1 MTKEEFAKK
10 NNYHC
15 IKRCCGHCVYYCPLS
30 GSLDRGNCFHP
41 DRKNDLFEVRIHG
54 TCKAI
59 KLGAGYK

>member
-15 IKRCCGHCVYYCPLS
+15 IKRCCDRCVYYYPFSCS
-30 GSLDRGNCFHP
+30 DRGNCLHP
-41 DRKNDLFEVRIHG
+41 DRKNDPFEVCSYG

-59 KLGAGYK
+59 KLREGYK

>member
-15 IKRCCGHCVYYCPLS
+15 IKRCCEHCVCYYPLYGS
-30 GSLDRGNCFHP
+30 GDRGNCLHP
-41 DRKNDLFEVRIHG
+41 DRKNDPFEVRSYG

-59 KLGAGYK
+59 KLREGYK